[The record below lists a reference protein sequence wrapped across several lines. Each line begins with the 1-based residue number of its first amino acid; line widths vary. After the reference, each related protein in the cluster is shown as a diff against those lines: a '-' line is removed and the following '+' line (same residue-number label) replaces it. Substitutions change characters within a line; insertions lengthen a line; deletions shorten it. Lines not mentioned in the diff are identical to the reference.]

1 MQLRPIGVLL
11 GGASG
16 LASGP
21 ALAHHAMGGET
32 PTTAIQGLLAGLAH
46 PVIGPDHLACVVGIG
61 ILSAFVPRGWLLA
74 AIFLG
79 FGAVGTAI
87 HLGNVDVPAAEIL
100 VGMTVL
106 RMAGAVWFR
115 RQVPFAL
122 LGVLCGLGGL
132 AHGYAL
138 AESIAGAEPS
148 PLGFYLAGLAV
159 VQLAISLLVREAV
172 LRLTRRNP
180 VVANRSAFAASAAM
194 LLVGIVQLSA

>member
-1 MQLRPIGVLL
+1 MTVRLL
-11 GGASG
+11 GILVGGALA

-21 ALAHHAMGGET
+21 SLAHHPMGGAT

-46 PVIGPDHLACVVGIG
+46 PVIGLDHLAFVVGIG
-61 ILSAFVPRGWLLA
+61 ILSAFVHRGWLFPA
-74 AIFLG
+74 VFLG

-87 HLGNVDVPAAEIL
+87 HLGNVGVPAAEIL
-100 VGMTVL
+100 VGITVL
-106 RMAGAVWFR
+106 LMACAVLFR
-115 RQVPFAL
+115 RQVPVAV

-172 LRLTRRNP
+172 LRLTSRNP
-180 VVANRSAFAASAAM
+180 LVANRSAFAASAAM